1 MTAPRGTDRVRPA
14 YRASVA
20 ALAGAQ
26 KVPRGVSLY
35 TRHVNRPA
43 GRRLAA
49 AADVLGLGPNQ
60 VTVLSAACSLS
71 AVSVVA
77 LVTPG
82 PAVGA
87 VASALLVLGFFLDSA
102 DGQLARL
109 RGGGSHAGEWLDHMA
124 DGAVKLLLHLAVAVA
139 WFRLD
144 VSPGALLVP
153 LGFAVVA
160 ALLFFGGTLAGVLRE
175 RADRPGD
182 AEPGGGAP
190 AWALLPTDHGVLC
203 LTFLL
208 WGWQPLFTAAY
219 AGLLAVNAAYL
230 LAFGRH
236 WFRRLS

>member
-14 YRASVA
+14 YRESVA
-20 ALAGAQ
+20 ALARAQ

-35 TRHVNRPA
+35 TLHVNRPA

-49 AADVLGLGPNQ
+49 AADVLGLRPNH
-60 VTVLSAACSLS
+60 VTLLSAACSLA
-71 AVSVVA
+71 AVAVVA
-77 LVTPG
+77 LVAPG
-82 PAVGA
+82 PAAGL

-109 RGGGSHAGEWLDHMA
+109 RGGGSQAGEWLDHMA

-144 VSPGALLVP
+144 VAPGALLVP
-153 LGFAVVA
+153 VGFAVVA
-160 ALLFFGGTLAGVLRE
+160 ALLFFGGTLAGVLRDQGSRSGPE
-175 RADRPGD
+175 AAGR
-182 AEPGGGAP
+182 AP

-219 AGLLAVNAAYL
+219 AALLAVNAAYL
-230 LAFGRH
+230 VAFGRH